1 VCQAQNVVTIEVAEP
16 TETMIGPQGEF
27 CEGFTI
33 PFSQNSVN
41 ATAFIWEFG
50 DPNTDGDVSNA
61 PNPSYTY
68 PSEGTYTVTLTA
80 FSDETCPVTTT
91 EVFEVRPL
99 LAPAIPAQDVFCF
112 DDHSIDFTVGGSYTG
127 EAVFQWSFDGGTP
140 SSSGSENPSGVTFDS
155 PGEKLVTLTISENN
169 CERTVEATIDL
180 HPNPIAAF
188 EVLPNIGCV
197 PLSVTFLN
205 ESITESS
212 SRAFD
217 WDFGDGG
224 TSNGVNTSHEYTSP
238 GTYSVS
244 LFLENLNGCLGTSE
258 VTLEDIITVT
268 PSPNAL
274 FDFEPKTISVL
285 DPVIEVTDLSEG
297 NILCNYYFDD
307 RVFEDCNFIHNVE
320 NLVPQTIRLV
330 VQNEFGCVD
339 EIEAEIFLEDH
350 LIFIP
355 NAFTPDG
362 DGINDLFR
370 PVMEGVLDYQMW
382 IFDRWGTE
390 IFYTDDRR
398 GWDGQGA
405 REDYYLQNQEYTYR
419 IVISEY
425 NQRNYEYFGSVRLI
439 R

>member
-1 VCQAQNVVTIEVAEP
+1 
-16 TETMIGPQGEF
+16 
-27 CEGFTI
+27 
-33 PFSQNSVN
+33 
-41 ATAFIWEFG
+41 
-50 DPNTDGDVSNA
+50 
-61 PNPSYTY
+61 
-68 PSEGTYTVTLTA
+68 
-80 FSDETCPVTTT
+80 
-91 EVFEVRPL
+91 
-99 LAPAIPAQDVFCF
+99 
-112 DDHSIDFTVGGSYTG
+112 
-127 EAVFQWSFDGGTP
+127 
-140 SSSGSENPSGVTFDS
+140 
-155 PGEKLVTLTISENN
+155 
-169 CERTVEATIDL
+169 
-180 HPNPIAAF
+180 
-188 EVLPNIGCV
+188 
-197 PLSVTFLN
+197 
-205 ESITESS
+205 
-212 SRAFD
+212 
-217 WDFGDGG
+217 
-224 TSNGVNTSHEYTSP
+224 
-238 GTYSVS
+238 
-244 LFLENLNGCLGTSE
+244 LENLNGCLGTSE
-258 VTLEDIITVT
+258 VTLEDLITVT

-274 FDFEPKTISVL
+274 FNFEPKTISVL
-285 DPVIEVTDLSEG
+285 DPVIEITDLSEG

-307 RVFEDCNFIHNVE
+307 RVFEDCSFIYEVE

-382 IFDRWGTE
+382 IFDRWGSE